1 LQLVENL
8 RAQTKHNTAAAGILD
23 HRAVS
28 GAAPMVAAK
37 PTRLLVKESKLP
49 DVTTKLN
56 TEDLTLLL
64 SQPVE
69 LNLAAA
75 KLNDLRQRVGYKY
88 VLVGEEG
95 GYPTTRIIYWD
106 FVIVIPAGPVIITL
120 AIPAPISQ
128 KHGIFDATR
137 ILRVIDLENATIVG
151 ESFDLLR
158 AEEDDDEFSGGQI
171 SDGIS
176 NMKLGKGQ

>member
-1 LQLVENL
+1 
-8 RAQTKHNTAAAGILD
+8 
-23 HRAVS
+23 
-28 GAAPMVAAK
+28 M
-37 PTRLLVKESKLP
+37 
-49 DVTTKLN
+49 
-56 TEDLTLLL
+56 EDLTLLL